1 MRIHVIGAHGKVAL
15 RGLPLLAAAGHE
27 VVGVI
32 RNPDHAGEIEKT
44 GAEPHV
50 VDIERLD
57 GYGWK
62 ALLADT
68 DLVVWSAGAGGGDPE
83 RTKSVDEV
91 AAIASM
97 DATPRDAGYV
107 MVSYWGA
114 RRDHGVPADNPF
126 VHYAD
131 AKAAADEHLRGSG
144 LRHVILKPGALTLEP
159 AGNVYVGD
167 DYADVPEGVE
177 GTTSRATVAA
187 MIAHVVGRFDELV
200 GDGPGASREIAFLDG
215 DDPLSEAVAARN

>member
-15 RGLPLLAAAGHE
+15 RALPLLSAAGHE

-32 RNPDHAGEIEKT
+32 RNPDHADEVEAA

-50 VDIERLD
+50 ADIERLD
-57 GYGWK
+57 AGGW
-62 ALLADT
+62 ASLLEGT
-68 DLVVWSAGAGGGDPE
+68 DLVVWSAGAGGGDPR
-83 RTKSVDEV
+83 RTKAVDED

-97 DATPRDAGYV
+97 DACPREAGYV

-114 RRDHGVPADNPF
+114 RRDHGVPEDNPF

-131 AKAAADEHLRGSG
+131 AKAAADEHLRESG
-144 LRHVILKPGALTLEP
+144 LRYVILKPGALTEEP

-167 DYADVPEGVE
+167 DSEVPEGV
-177 GTTSRATVAA
+177 GRTTARATVAA
-187 MIAHVVGRFDELV
+187 MIAHVVGRFGEL
-200 GDGPGASREIAFLDG
+200 GGAREIAFLDG
-215 DDPLSEAVAARN
+215 DVPLGEAVTA

>member
-15 RGLPLLAAAGHE
+15 RALPLLAAAGHE
-27 VVGVI
+27 VIGVI
-32 RNPDHAGEIEKT
+32 RNPGHADEVEAT
-44 GAEPHV
+44 GAVPHV

-57 GYGWK
+57 ADGWS
-62 ALLADT
+62 ALLKGT
-68 DLVVWSAGAGGGDPE
+68 DLVVWSAGAGGGDPA
-83 RTKSVDEV
+83 RTKAVDEV

-97 DATPRDAGYV
+97 DACPREAGYV

-131 AKAAADEHLRGSG
+131 AKAAADEHLRESG
-144 LRHVILKPGALTLEP
+144 LRYVILKPGALTEEP

-167 DYADVPEGVE
+167 DSATPEGVE
-177 GTTSRATVAA
+177 RTTSRATVAA
-187 MIAHVVGRFDELV
+187 MIAHVVGRFDEL
-200 GDGPGASREIAFLDG
+200 GGRREIAFLDG
-215 DDPLSEAVAARN
+215 DVPLGEAVSAQA